1 MYRRYFGFA
10 AKPFSKTPDPKFLFY
25 GKHYEEALQ
34 RILYAIEERE
44 LALLTGDVGVGK
56 TTLIRVLLEQLTPD
70 QHAVSIIDPLLSPGQ
85 FMRALVKSLGN
96 ESPKHMRADL
106 IEQAQN
112 LLLSFHRQGRYPVV
126 IIDEAQLCSKSLL
139 DEIRL
144 ITNFQL
150 NHLNLLS
157 IVLVGQ
163 TELRTRLRKSAYAP
177 LRQRIGIHYH
187 LEPLTQED
195 TMSYVNHRL
204 RRAGVRPTTV
214 FAPDALEA
222 MHRLSGGVPRVIN
235 VIATNAMISAF
246 SQKVKP
252 VTLELLVQ
260 AAEDVV

>member
-1 MYRRYFGFA
+1 MYRRYFGFN

-56 TTLIRVLLEQLTPD
+56 TTLIRVLLEQLTED

-85 FMRALVKSLGN
+85 FMRAVVKSLGN
-96 ESPKHMRADL
+96 EPPKHMRADL
-106 IEQAQN
+106 VEQAQN

-126 IIDEAQLCSKSLL
+126 IIDEAQLCSKALL

-157 IVLVGQ
+157 LVLVGQ
-163 TELRTRLRKSAYAP
+163 TELRTRLRKPVYAP

-187 LEPLTQED
+187 LEPLTPED
-195 TMSYVNHRL
+195 TISYVNHRL

-214 FAPDALEA
+214 FSADALEA
-222 MHRLSGGVPRVIN
+222 VHPLSGGVPRVIN
-235 VIATNAMISAF
+235 VLCTNAMIAAF
-246 SQKVKP
+246 TRKEKP
-252 VTLELLVQ
+252 ISLETLQ
-260 AAEDVV
+260 AAAQEVV